1 MEVPVTARKFKCP
14 VCGVPVTTT
23 DRRKM
28 FCTKQCADRSR
39 NTGPSPSNPGG
50 IITDLKQFSK
60 LDEPAKARVLL
71 GKEQFTVV
79 GFDLECTSLKP
90 NVGRILCAS
99 FKTIGKDPYTFSALD
114 RRFFER
120 DVYDDGKLAKAIRD
134 ELEKY
139 DIITGWNS
147 KQFDVKFLN
156 SRLIHAGHRTKKAQP
171 HVDGMWGF
179 RSKASAWSGLKAVQE
194 YILPGGV
201 EKTRVVWEQWMR
213 ALGWDKKLREEAMDE
228 IIEHCEL
235 DVIVLE
241 NVYRK
246 LVEADFVRSIR
257 RDGGI
262 L

>member
-1 MEVPVTARKFKCP
+1 MPKMRKFKCES
-14 VCGVPVTTT
+14 CGKAQETSVASK
-23 DRRKM
+23 R
-28 FCTKQCADRSR
+28 FCDAKCQKAYKA
-39 NTGPSPSNPGG
+39 GPFV
-50 IITDLKQFSK
+50 IDDLKGFGK
-60 LDEPAKARVLL
+60 LTLEFKKSVLL
-71 GKEQFTVV
+71 GEEGFSVC

-99 FKTIGKDPYTFSALD
+99 FKPMGKDPYTFSALD

-120 DVYDDGKLAKAIRD
+120 DVYDDGKLALAIRN

-147 KQFDVKFLN
+147 KNFDVKFLN

-171 HVDGMWGF
+171 HIDGMWGF

-194 YILPGGV
+194 YVLPGGV

-213 ALGWDKKLREEAMDE
+213 ALGWDKKLREEAMAE
-228 IIEHCEL
+228 IVEHCEL
-235 DVIVLE
+235 DVVVLE

-246 LVEADFVRSIR
+246 LVDADFFRSVRK
-257 RDGGI
+257 DGGI